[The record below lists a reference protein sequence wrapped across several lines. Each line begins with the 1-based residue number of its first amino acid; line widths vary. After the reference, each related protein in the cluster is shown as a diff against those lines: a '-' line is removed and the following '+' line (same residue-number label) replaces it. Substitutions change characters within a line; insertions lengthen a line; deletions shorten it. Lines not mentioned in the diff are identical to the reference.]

1 MRISNLVQIWNINT
15 KERELS
21 SIHDLQEARR
31 WKSTYQECTYNEWGV

>member
-1 MRISNLVQIWNINT
+1 MRISKPVQIWNINT

-31 WKSTYQECTYNEWGV
+31 WKNTFQECIYIEWGI